1 MKIKL
6 SSLLFFICA
15 ISSFGQVNKI
25 IDSLKIELNKQ
36 QPDSVKMQ
44 VLSDLSYYYLYQST
58 DTSLVY
64 GKELVGFASEKKSE
78 NFKSKA
84 YRNLGNA
91 FMYSN
96 QYDSAY
102 VYFDKAFQVID
113 KNEFDKSAIYSS
125 IGMLQKRRGNYEEA
139 LETYFNGIR
148 YDEET
153 ANDYGKFIKL
163 LNAASVYFILENID
177 KSIDLQVQAI
187 VISDATDNPNIT
199 YAKGTIL
206 NNIAVNYIS
215 IEDYDNAMA
224 YLEKSLAFNLKS
236 QNKKELARTYNN
248 IGAVYEKQNQLNK
261 ALEYLN
267 KALLLRNEIGDID
280 ELIETNMEL
289 GTTYGKLHQD
299 KKSKFYYA
307 IALEKAKSANNL
319 SLISET
325 YLAIS
330 DNYGLQN
337 NPIKE
342 LENYRHHIKYRDS
355 IFEKN
360 NLESINEI
368 DVKYETEKKDKELVK
383 QELEIQKSATQ
394 FNYMLGVSVFLL
406 IAIVLVGFLFKQRQ
420 KRKNQ
425 EIITLK
431 REHQIKTLESLI
443 AGEEKERFRIAKE
456 LHDGVNG
463 DLSAIKYKLSTLL
476 EMNNKVIK
484 EAITMIDDSCQQ
496 VRAISHNLV
505 PQSLENF
512 NLEEAIDEY
521 CSNMDAIHKQKIS
534 FQKLGE
540 HIKIDKKSELN
551 IFRIIQELV
560 TNSIKH
566 SEASEINVQ
575 ISCRDNL
582 MHITF
587 EDNGKGF
594 DVNNIDSDG
603 IGLKNIQSRIDY
615 LHATMDLI
623 SNKQGTSYTIEIDT
637 NKLNDH

>member
-1 MKIKL
+1 LKYKV
-6 SSLLFFICA
+6 STLLIILFTIPF
-15 ISSFGQVNKI
+15 FGQVNKI
-25 IDSLKIELNKQ
+25 IDSLKIELSKQ

-58 DTSLVY
+58 DTSLIY
-64 GKELVGFASEKKSE
+64 GKDLVAYSSTKKSE
-78 NFKSKA
+78 KFKAKA
-84 YRNLGNA
+84 YRNMGNA

-102 VYFDKAFQVID
+102 VYFDKAFKVLD
-113 KNEFDKSAIYSS
+113 KNNFDKSAVYSS
-125 IGMLQKRRGNYEEA
+125 IGMLQKRKGNYEDA
-139 LETYFNGIR
+139 LKTYFDGIR

-153 ANDYGKFIKL
+153 NNEYGKFIKL
-163 LNAASVYFILENID
+163 LNAASVYFILEDID
-177 KSIDLQVQAI
+177 KSIDFQLKAI
-187 VISDATDNPNIT
+187 AISDATDNPNIT

-206 NNIAVNYIS
+206 NNIAVNYITV
-215 IEDYDNAMA
+215 EKFVVAME

-248 IGAVYEKQNQLNK
+248 IGTVYEKQNQLNK
-261 ALEYLN
+261 ALDNLN
-267 KALLLRNEIGDID
+267 KALVLRKEIGDVD
-280 ELIETNMEL
+280 ELIETHMAL
-289 GTTYGKLHQD
+289 GTTYGKLKQS
-299 KKSKFYYA
+299 KKSTQHFA
-307 IALEKAKSANNL
+307 IALEKATSANNL

-325 YLAIS
+325 YLSIS
-330 DNYGLQN
+330 NNYGLQN
-337 NPIKE
+337 NPMKE
-342 LENYRHHIKYRDS
+342 LENYRHHIQFRDS
-355 IFEKN
+355 IFKLT
-360 NLESINEI
+360 NLENINEI
-368 DVKYETEKKDKELVK
+368 DAKYESEKKDKELAK
-383 QELEIQKSATQ
+383 QQLEIQKTSTQ
-394 FNYMLGVSVFLL
+394 YNYMTGLAIFLL
-406 IAIVLVGFLFKQRQ
+406 IAAILTFVVFQQRQ

-425 EIITLK
+425 EIVTLK

-443 AGEEKERFRIAKE
+443 EGEEKERFRIAKE

-463 DLSAIKYKLSTLL
+463 DLSAIKFKLSSLL

-505 PQSLENF
+505 PQSLVNF
-512 NLEEAIDEY
+512 NFIEAIQEY
-521 CSNMDAIHKQKIS
+521 CNNMDAIHKPQIS

-540 HIKIDKKSELN
+540 HIDIEKKSELN

-560 TNSIKH
+560 TNSVKH
-566 SEASEINVQ
+566 AEASEINVQ

-587 EDNGKGF
+587 EDDGKGF
-594 DVNNIDSDG
+594 DKNQVESDG
-603 IGLKNIQSRIDY
+603 IGLKNIPSRIDY
-615 LHATMDLI
+615 LNASIDLI